1 MSKKI
6 LIVRTSSLGDL
17 VHILPAISDISQHVP
32 DAQIDWIVEDSFTE
46 IPGWHDAINQVIP
59 VSHRKWRKN
68 WWSKQTRQQR
78 HALKQDLSSR
88 KYDII
93 LDMQGL
99 MKSIWLVRQ
108 TNGLRHG
115 LNLTSAREPL
125 ASFFYKIKH
134 KVKFWQPAVTRQ
146 RLLASLALGYTY
158 SGPPDYGLQKFIN
171 TANIQ
176 PYAVIMPSASRDDKL
191 WAQSNWHLVFKHLQN
206 LGLAIKVVSGNDIEI
221 QRAKQL
227 AQGFDNIEIMPRMNL
242 TNVAELIASSSIMIG
257 LDSGITHLSAGLS
270 RPTIAIYIA
279 STPLRTP
286 LQGVAYTASLGERGN
301 PPSAQTILAAINQA
315 LNC

>member
-32 DAQIDWIVEDSFTE
+32 NAQIDWIVEDSFTE
-46 IPGWHDAINQVIP
+46 IPSWHSAINEVIP
-59 VSHRKWRKN
+59 VSHRKWRKS

-78 HALKQDLSSR
+78 SALKQNLASR
-88 KYDII
+88 NYDVV

-108 TNGLRHG
+108 TNGTRHG
-115 LNLTSAREPL
+115 LDLTSAREPT
-125 ASFFYKIKH
+125 ASFFYNVKH

-146 RLLASLALGYTY
+146 RLLASQAFGYTY
-158 SGPPDYGLQKFIN
+158 SGKPDYGLQTFIN
-171 TANIQ
+171 QANIQ

-191 WAQSNWHLVFKHLQN
+191 WPESNWHLVFKHLQN
-206 LGLAIKVVSGNDIEI
+206 LGLDIKILSGNQAES
-221 QRAKQL
+221 QRAAHL
-227 AQGFDNIEIMPRMNL
+227 AQGFDNAQVMARMNL

-257 LDSGITHLSAGLS
+257 LDSGITHLSAGLA
-270 RPTIAIYIA
+270 RPTIGIYIA

-286 LQGVAYTASLGERGN
+286 LQGIAYNASLGERGN
-301 PPSAQTILAAINQA
+301 PPSAQTVLAAINQA
-315 LNC
+315 LDN